1 MPDQKLCTSEPRTA
15 ELQVFDDFAV
25 RSAKLGC
32 DKLFTGLRSSAASL
46 RGGECREF
54 DRVSTALFSKEF
66 GGKPSLCCA
75 PAAAAAGTSSLNAA
89 LLTTAKSHHH
99 PLAAK
104 QSLLASSDSTA
115 KLRSTKSPKIRK
127 PCLKNVGSGPAS
139 LVQVGAR
146 AVVRSV
152 GTTGSDQARLQWKN
166 LTAGH
171 EAAFFHQSPAASQEG
186 SHLKLEIVETHAA
199 ASINPPPEYRD
210 SPTEYRGVRVR
221 PGVKG
226 FLVEIRPKRWKKTIW
241 LGTYPTSPEAARAYD
256 AGIFYTGKS
265 IPYNF
270 QESKDSFSP
279 LPEHLSLDDSDPEI
293 MDKITCFVKAK
304 AREAAKRSKALE
316 AAARKPRKVEPTL
329 QGSQV
334 LQTGNKKPDHIVT
347 SSSSVNEVQGCCT
360 SPATGLSS
368 DKKGMSLHVK
378 DEADSAGC
386 SDLVNSNPFENLE
399 PLPGNLGEYSTTE
412 QELLL
417 GDDHSLDC
425 WGQIRAQTGVNGYS
439 PQSGILED
447 KDLCIT
453 QHTSEYLTEED
464 MQVPDPP
471 TCCFQS
477 VLPSFENDG
486 NLGNPAT
493 LGPQDSWGLLPASF
507 DLGVWD
513 PSLGSDGSLLQK
525 KFLNM
530 EACDSSYVWWHQA
543 KQLHDLGFARTHEL
557 PEDVLLLYQNGE
569 DASLK
574 SGCINSVVQEPDDD
588 DEFSVSL
595 WQ

>member
-15 ELQVFDDFAV
+15 ELQVF
-25 RSAKLGC
+25 
-32 DKLFTGLRSSAASL
+32 AASL
-46 RGGECREF
+46 RGGECPEF

-66 GGKPSLCCA
+66 SGKPSLCC
-75 PAAAAAGTSSLNAA
+75 PAAAPGTSSLNAA

-146 AVVRSV
+146 AVVQSV
-152 GTTGSDQARLQWKN
+152 GTTGSFQARLQWKN

-171 EAAFFHQSPAASQEG
+171 EAAFFRQSPAASQKG

-293 MDKITCFVKAK
+293 MDQITCFVKAK

-334 LQTGNKKPDHIVT
+334 LQTGNKKPDHIVSSS

-477 VLPSFENDG
+477 VLPSFDNDG

-525 KFLNM
+525 NFLNM

-557 PEDVLLLYQNGE
+557 PEDVLLLCQNGE

-574 SGCINSVVQEPDDD
+574 SGCINSVVQKPDDD

>member
-1 MPDQKLCTSEPRTA
+1 
-15 ELQVFDDFAV
+15 
-25 RSAKLGC
+25 
-32 DKLFTGLRSSAASL
+32 
-46 RGGECREF
+46 
-54 DRVSTALFSKEF
+54 
-66 GGKPSLCCA
+66 
-75 PAAAAAGTSSLNAA
+75 
-89 LLTTAKSHHH
+89 
-99 PLAAK
+99 
-104 QSLLASSDSTA
+104 
-115 KLRSTKSPKIRK
+115 
-127 PCLKNVGSGPAS
+127 
-139 LVQVGAR
+139 
-146 AVVRSV
+146 
-152 GTTGSDQARLQWKN
+152 
-166 LTAGH
+166 
-171 EAAFFHQSPAASQEG
+171 
-186 SHLKLEIVETHAA
+186 LKLEIVETHAA
-199 ASINPPPEYRD
+199 ASINPPPDYRD

-293 MDKITCFVKAK
+293 MDQITCFVKAK

-334 LQTGNKKPDHIVT
+334 LQTGNKKPDHIVSSS

-477 VLPSFENDG
+477 VLPSFDNDG

-525 KFLNM
+525 NFLNM

-557 PEDVLLLYQNGE
+557 PEDVLLLCQNGE

-574 SGCINSVVQEPDDD
+574 SGCINSVVQKPDDD

>member
-1 MPDQKLCTSEPRTA
+1 M
-15 ELQVFDDFAV
+15 QVA
-25 RSAKLGC
+25 
-32 DKLFTGLRSSAASL
+32 
-46 RGGECREF
+46 
-54 DRVSTALFSKEF
+54 
-66 GGKPSLCCA
+66 
-75 PAAAAAGTSSLNAA
+75 
-89 LLTTAKSHHH
+89 
-99 PLAAK
+99 
-104 QSLLASSDSTA
+104 
-115 KLRSTKSPKIRK
+115 
-127 PCLKNVGSGPAS
+127 
-139 LVQVGAR
+139 AR

-152 GTTGSDQARLQWKN
+152 GTTGSDQAKF
-166 LTAGH
+166 AGH

-186 SHLKLEIVETHAA
+186 SPLKLEIVETHAA

-210 SPTEYRGVRVR
+210 PPTQYRGVRVR

-270 QESKDSFSP
+270 QESKNSFSP

-293 MDKITCFVKAK
+293 MDQITFFVKGK
-304 AREAAKRSKALE
+304 AREAAKRGKALE
-316 AAARKPRKVEPTL
+316 AAARKPQKVKPTL

-334 LQTGNKKPDHIVT
+334 LQTGNKKPDHIVSSS
-347 SSSSVNEVQGCCT
+347 SSSSVNEVQGYCT

-368 DKKGMSLHVK
+368 DNKGMSLHVK

-386 SDLVNSNPFENLE
+386 RDLVNSNPFENLE
-399 PLPGNLGEYSTTE
+399 PLPGNLGNYSTTE
-412 QELLL
+412 QELFP
-417 GDDHSLDC
+417 GYDHSLDC

-439 PQSGILED
+439 PESGILED

-453 QHTSEYLTEED
+453 QQTSAYLTEED

-477 VLPSFENDG
+477 GLPSFENDE
-486 NLGNPAT
+486 NLGNLAT
-493 LGPQDSWGLLPASF
+493 LDLQDSCGLLPASF

-525 KFLNM
+525 NFLNM
-530 EACDSSYVWWHQA
+530 EPCDSSYVWWHQA
-543 KQLHDLGFARTHEL
+543 KQLHDLSFARTHEL
-557 PEDVLLLYQNGE
+557 PEDVLLLCQKGE

-574 SGCINSVVQEPDDD
+574 SGCINSVVQEPDND

>member
-1 MPDQKLCTSEPRTA
+1 MAPN
-15 ELQVFDDFAV
+15 
-25 RSAKLGC
+25 
-32 DKLFTGLRSSAASL
+32 
-46 RGGECREF
+46 
-54 DRVSTALFSKEF
+54 F
-66 GGKPSLCCA
+66 G
-75 PAAAAAGTSSLNAA
+75 N
-89 LLTTAKSHHH
+89 
-99 PLAAK
+99 
-104 QSLLASSDSTA
+104 
-115 KLRSTKSPKIRK
+115 R
-127 PCLKNVGSGPAS
+127 
-139 LVQVGAR
+139 VQVAAR

-152 GTTGSDQARLQWKN
+152 GTTGSDQAKLQLKH

-171 EAAFFHQSPAASQEG
+171 EAAFFHQSPAASQER
-186 SHLKLEIVETHAA
+186 SPLNLEIVETHAA
-199 ASINPPPEYRD
+199 ASINPPP
-210 SPTEYRGVRVR
+210 EYRGVRVR

-270 QESKDSFSP
+270 QESKESFSP

-293 MDKITCFVKAK
+293 MDQITCFVKGK
-304 AREAAKRSKALE
+304 AREAARRGMALE

-334 LQTGNKKPDHIVT
+334 LQTGNKKPDHIVSS

-360 SPATGLSS
+360 SLATGLSS

-399 PLPGNLGEYSTTE
+399 PLPGNLGDYSTTG
-412 QELLL
+412 QELLP
-417 GDDHSLDC
+417 GDDHRMDC
-425 WGQIRAQTGVNGYS
+425 WGQIQAQTGVNGYS

-447 KDLCIT
+447 KDLCIE
-453 QHTSEYLTEED
+453 QQTSEYLTEED

-477 VLPSFENDG
+477 VLPSLENDG

-493 LGPQDSWGLLPASF
+493 LGLQDSWGLLPESF

-525 KFLNM
+525 NFLNM

-543 KQLHDLGFARTHEL
+543 KRLHDLTFARTHEL
-557 PEDVLLLYQNGE
+557 PEDVLLLCQNGE

-574 SGCINSVVQEPDDD
+574 SGCINSVFQEHDDD
-588 DEFSVSL
+588 NEFSVSL

>member
-1 MPDQKLCTSEPRTA
+1 M
-15 ELQVFDDFAV
+15 QVA
-25 RSAKLGC
+25 
-32 DKLFTGLRSSAASL
+32 
-46 RGGECREF
+46 
-54 DRVSTALFSKEF
+54 
-66 GGKPSLCCA
+66 
-75 PAAAAAGTSSLNAA
+75 
-89 LLTTAKSHHH
+89 
-99 PLAAK
+99 
-104 QSLLASSDSTA
+104 
-115 KLRSTKSPKIRK
+115 
-127 PCLKNVGSGPAS
+127 
-139 LVQVGAR
+139 AR

-152 GTTGSDQARLQWKN
+152 GTTGSDQAKLQCKN

-186 SHLKLEIVETHAA
+186 SPLKLEIVETHAA

-210 SPTEYRGVRVR
+210 PPTEYRGVRVR

-256 AGIFYTGKS
+256 AGIFYTGKC

-270 QESKDSFSP
+270 QESKESFSP

-293 MDKITCFVKAK
+293 MEKITSFVKGK
-304 AREAAKRSKALE
+304 AREAARRGMALE

-334 LQTGNKKPDHIVT
+334 LQTGNKKTDHIVSS
-347 SSSSVNEVQGCCT
+347 SSSSVNEVQGWCT
-360 SPATGLSS
+360 SLATGLSS

-399 PLPGNLGEYSTTE
+399 PLPGNLEHYSTTE
-412 QELLL
+412 QELLP

-425 WGQIRAQTGVNGYS
+425 WGQIQAQTGVNGYS
-439 PQSGILED
+439 PPSGILED

-453 QHTSEYLTEED
+453 QQTLEYLTEED

-486 NLGNPAT
+486 NLDNPAT
-493 LGPQDSWGLLPASF
+493 LGLQDSWGLLPESF
-507 DLGVWD
+507 DLSVWD

-525 KFLNM
+525 NFLNM

-543 KQLHDLGFARTHEL
+543 KQLHDLTFARTHEL
-557 PEDVLLLYQNGE
+557 PEDVLLLCQNGE

>member
-25 RSAKLGC
+25 RRAKLGC

-54 DRVSTALFSKEF
+54 DRVSTVLFSKEF
-66 GGKPSLCCA
+66 GVKPWLCCA
-75 PAAAAAGTSSLNAA
+75 DGKLAAAAGTSSLNA
-89 LLTTAKSHHH
+89 LRTTAKSHHH
-99 PLAAK
+99 PLATK

-115 KLRSTKSPKIRK
+115 KLRSTKSPKIIAPGLRK
-127 PCLKNVGSGPAS
+127 PSLKNVGSGPAS
-139 LVQVGAR
+139 LVQVAAR

-152 GTTGSDQARLQWKN
+152 GTTGSDQAKLQRKN

-186 SHLKLEIVETHAA
+186 STLKLEIVETHAA
-199 ASINPPPEYRD
+199 ASINPPPEYR
-210 SPTEYRGVRVR
+210 GVRVR

-226 FLVEIRPKRWKKTIW
+226 FLVEIRPKGWKKTIW
-241 LGTYPTSPEAARAYD
+241 LGTYPTSLEAARAYD

-293 MDKITCFVKAK
+293 MDQITFFVKVK
-304 AREAAKRSKALE
+304 AREAARRGKALE

-334 LQTGNKKPDHIVT
+334 LQTGNKKPDHIVS

-360 SPATGLSS
+360 SLATGLSS

-386 SDLVNSNPFENLE
+386 SDLVNSDPLENLE
-399 PLPGNLGEYSTTE
+399 PLPGNLGHYSTTE
-412 QELLL
+412 QELLP

-453 QHTSEYLTEED
+453 QQTSEYLTEED

-477 VLPSFENDG
+477 VFPSFENDG

-493 LGPQDSWGLLPASF
+493 LGLQDSWGLLPASF

-513 PSLGSDGSLLQK
+513 PSLGSDGSLLQEN
-525 KFLNM
+525 FLNM
-530 EACDSSYVWWHQA
+530 EAYDSSYVWWHQA
-543 KQLHDLGFARTHEL
+543 KQLDDLRFARTHEL
-557 PEDVLLLYQNGE
+557 PQDVLLLCQNGE

>member
-1 MPDQKLCTSEPRTA
+1 MPDQKICTSEPRAA
-15 ELQVFDDFAV
+15 ELQ
-25 RSAKLGC
+25 KLGC

-46 RGGECREF
+46 RGGDCPEF
-54 DRVSTALFSKEF
+54 DRVSTALFSKKF
-66 GGKPSLCCA
+66 GVKPSLCCA
-75 PAAAAAGTSSLNAA
+75 TGQLAAAAGTSSLNA

-115 KLRSTKSPKIRK
+115 KLRSTKSPKIIAPGLRK
-127 PCLKNVGSGPAS
+127 PPFKNVGSGPAS
-139 LVQVGAR
+139 PVQVAAR

-152 GTTGSDQARLQWKN
+152 GTTGSDQAKF
-166 LTAGH
+166 AGH

-186 SHLKLEIVETHAA
+186 SPLKLEIVETHAA

-210 SPTEYRGVRVR
+210 PPTQYRGVRVR

-270 QESKDSFSP
+270 QESKNSFSP

-293 MDKITCFVKAK
+293 MDQITFFVKGK
-304 AREAAKRSKALE
+304 AREAAKRGKALE
-316 AAARKPRKVEPTL
+316 AAARKPQKVKPTL

-334 LQTGNKKPDHIVT
+334 LQTGNKKPDHIVSSS
-347 SSSSVNEVQGCCT
+347 SSSSVNEVQGYCT

-368 DKKGMSLHVK
+368 DNKGMSLHVK

-386 SDLVNSNPFENLE
+386 RDLVNSNPFENLE
-399 PLPGNLGEYSTTE
+399 PLPGNLGNYSATE
-412 QELLL
+412 QELFP
-417 GDDHSLDC
+417 GYDHSLDC

-439 PQSGILED
+439 PESGILED

-453 QHTSEYLTEED
+453 QQTSAYLTEED

-477 VLPSFENDG
+477 GLPSFENDE
-486 NLGNPAT
+486 NLGNLAT
-493 LGPQDSWGLLPASF
+493 LDLQDSCGLLPASF

-525 KFLNM
+525 NFLNM
-530 EACDSSYVWWHQA
+530 EPCDSSYVWWHQA
-543 KQLHDLGFARTHEL
+543 KQLHDLSFARTHEL
-557 PEDVLLLYQNGE
+557 PEDVLLLCQKGE

-574 SGCINSVVQEPDDD
+574 SGCINSVVQEPDND

>member
-1 MPDQKLCTSEPRTA
+1 MLRSISEQLSPNFGNS
-15 ELQVFDDFAV
+15 LQVA
-25 RSAKLGC
+25 
-32 DKLFTGLRSSAASL
+32 
-46 RGGECREF
+46 
-54 DRVSTALFSKEF
+54 
-66 GGKPSLCCA
+66 
-75 PAAAAAGTSSLNAA
+75 
-89 LLTTAKSHHH
+89 
-99 PLAAK
+99 
-104 QSLLASSDSTA
+104 
-115 KLRSTKSPKIRK
+115 
-127 PCLKNVGSGPAS
+127 
-139 LVQVGAR
+139 AR
-146 AVVRSV
+146 AVVQSV
-152 GTTGSDQARLQWKN
+152 GTTGSDQAKLQWKH

-171 EAAFFHQSPAASQEG
+171 EAAFFHQSPAASQER
-186 SHLKLEIVETHAA
+186 SPLKLEIVETHAA
-199 ASINPPPEYRD
+199 ASINPRPEFRDPP
-210 SPTEYRGVRVR
+210 TGYRGVRVR

-279 LPEHLSLDDSDPEI
+279 LPEHLSLNDSDPEI
-293 MDKITCFVKAK
+293 MDQITCFVKGK
-304 AREAAKRSKALE
+304 ARE
-316 AAARKPRKVEPTL
+316 AAARKPQKVEPTL
-329 QGSQV
+329 QGPQV
-334 LQTGNKKPDHIVT
+334 LQTGNKKPDHVVSS
-347 SSSSVNEVQGCCT
+347 SSSSVNEVQGSCT
-360 SPATGLSS
+360 SLATGLSS

-378 DEADSAGC
+378 DETDSAGC

-399 PLPGNLGEYSTTE
+399 PLPGNLGHYSTIE
-412 QELLL
+412 QELLP

-425 WGQIRAQTGVNGYS
+425 WGQIQAQTGVNGYS
-439 PQSGILED
+439 PQSGILKD

-453 QHTSEYLTEED
+453 QQSEYVTEED

-471 TCCFQS
+471 TCCLQS

-493 LGPQDSWGLLPASF
+493 LGLQDSWGLLPESL

-525 KFLNM
+525 NFLNM
-530 EACDSSYVWWHQA
+530 EACDSSYVWWHQS
-543 KQLHDLGFARTHEL
+543 KQLHDLTFARTHEL
-557 PEDVLLLYQNGE
+557 PEDVLLPCQNGE

>member
-15 ELQVFDDFAV
+15 ELQVF
-25 RSAKLGC
+25 
-32 DKLFTGLRSSAASL
+32 AASL
-46 RGGECREF
+46 RGGECPEF
-54 DRVSTALFSKEF
+54 DRLSTALFSKEF
-66 GGKPSLCCA
+66 SGKPSLCC

-146 AVVRSV
+146 AVVQSV
-152 GTTGSDQARLQWKN
+152 GTTGSFQARLQWKN

-171 EAAFFHQSPAASQEG
+171 EAAFFRQSPAASQKG

-293 MDKITCFVKAK
+293 MDQITCFVKAK

-334 LQTGNKKPDHIVT
+334 LQTGNKKPDHIVSSS

-477 VLPSFENDG
+477 VLPSFDNDG

-525 KFLNM
+525 NFLNM

-557 PEDVLLLYQNGE
+557 PEDVLLLCQNGE

-574 SGCINSVVQEPDDD
+574 SGCINSVVQKPDDD

>member
-15 ELQVFDDFAV
+15 ELQVF
-25 RSAKLGC
+25 
-32 DKLFTGLRSSAASL
+32 AASL
-46 RGGECREF
+46 RGGECPEF

-66 GGKPSLCCA
+66 SGKPSLCC
-75 PAAAAAGTSSLNAA
+75 PAAAAGTSSLNAA

-146 AVVRSV
+146 AVVQSV
-152 GTTGSDQARLQWKN
+152 GTTGSFQARLQWKN

-171 EAAFFHQSPAASQEG
+171 EAAFFRQSPAASQKG

-293 MDKITCFVKAK
+293 MDQITCFVKAK

-334 LQTGNKKPDHIVT
+334 LQTGNKKPDHIVSSS

-477 VLPSFENDG
+477 VLPSFDNDG

-525 KFLNM
+525 NFLNM

-557 PEDVLLLYQNGE
+557 PEDVLLLCQNGE

-574 SGCINSVVQEPDDD
+574 SGCINSVVQKPDDD